1 MAERAVR
8 SGTERGSSAT
18 PDADPIDKQPKIMQ
32 AQLSA
37 RHVRGEFGSRLTSNL
52 LWGTGSRSA
61 VARCRHL
68 PYEALHRQAADS
80 RRIAACEDGEVMSE
94 ADPQHAISQLTR
106 ASSACMQSYCDRDAL
121 PSRIIAKG
129 SSIVLQPQPYLL
141 SKSRAT
147 LIHKQKVAEAEF
159 AFHLLPALVP

>member
-18 PDADPIDKQPKIMQ
+18 RDADPIDKQPKIMQ

-80 RRIAACEDGEVMSE
+80 RRIAACEDGEVMG
-94 ADPQHAISQLTR
+94 Q
-106 ASSACMQSYCDRDAL
+106 
-121 PSRIIAKG
+121 G
-129 SSIVLQPQPYLL
+129 VLCSTP
-141 SKSRAT
+141 
-147 LIHKQKVAEAEF
+147 
-159 AFHLLPALVP
+159 